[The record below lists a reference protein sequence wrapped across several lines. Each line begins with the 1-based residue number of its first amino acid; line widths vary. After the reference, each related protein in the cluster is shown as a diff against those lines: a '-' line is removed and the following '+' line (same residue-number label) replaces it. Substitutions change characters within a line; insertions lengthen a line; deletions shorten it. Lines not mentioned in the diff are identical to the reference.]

1 MRVVWNSNLMT
12 PDFPIDIRIRLA
24 DLKFF
29 LLLPDFANS
38 LPCWLPQQNWASQ
51 QGRKLA
57 KLGSNKRM
65 FNSAYLILMSIEKSG
80 TYHQIWIPSNLGFI
94 VSDLTYIPCLHRTTW
109 FWLLLWSAREAKIND
124 SVPGFSAIAW
134 AIAEPAALASQAPVD
149 YTAQVVN
156 ISQEKSGLHEENAWN
171 SYLSSL
177 FLQVRTSSCP

>member
-1 MRVVWNSNLMT
+1 M
-12 PDFPIDIRIRLA
+12 
-24 DLKFF
+24 
-29 LLLPDFANS
+29 LLPEFAYF
-38 LPCWLPQQNWASQ
+38 LPCWLAQFCWDSQ
-51 QGRKLA
+51 HGRELA
-57 KLGSNKRM
+57 KSGSNKNK
-65 FNSAYLILMSIEKSG
+65 FQFYQSYSYVNKKLW
-80 TYHQIWIPSNLGFI
+80 YHQIWIPNNLGFI